1 MSGAIDLHSLVKW
14 NLIVVVA
21 ILAGGLLPLVHHWS
35 ERVLHLFVAL
45 AAGVFLGA
53 VFLHLLPELAEA
65 RPSAGVT
72 VLVPISVVTLFVIER
87 LFFRG
92 SSAEEPP
99 VAPEALAHAN
109 PGGHGTHDVLGH
121 ATLVGLAV
129 HSLAGG
135 FGLAVGGSTP
145 ALQLAIFLSILG
157 HKTAEAFSLST
168 VLMLAGR
175 SLAAIAARVGFLALM
190 TPLGCL
196 IGVLCYAAL
205 PPGSALA
212 PTAIATGPFLYVA
225 LMDILPEVL
234 HKRQD
239 LGWKVLLMV
248 VGLVFMACLRSAH
261 AGHGPHFG

>member
-1 MSGAIDLHSLVKW
+1 
-14 NLIVVVA
+14 VVVA
-21 ILAGGLLPLVHHWS
+21 ILTGGLLPLVHRWS

-72 VLVPISVVTLFVIER
+72 SLVPISIVTLFAIER
-87 LFFRG
+87 LLFRG
-92 SSAEEPP
+92 
-99 VAPEALAHAN
+99 AN
-109 PGGHGTHDVLGH
+109 GDEVQDSGRNRGSRGPHDVLGH
-121 ATLVGLAV
+121 ATLFGLAV

-135 FGLAVGGSTP
+135 FGLAVGGATP

-168 VLMLAGR
+168 VLLLAGQSAR
-175 SLAAIAARVGFLALM
+175 KVAARVGFLALM

-196 IGVLCYAAL
+196 IGILSLAAL
-205 PPGSALA
+205 PAGSPLA
-212 PTAIATGPFLYVA
+212 PMAIATGTFLYVA

-239 LGWKVLLMV
+239 LGWKVLLMLA
-248 VGLVFMACLRSAH
+248 GLALMAFLR
-261 AGHGPHFG
+261 AGHGA